1 MSTVSTKQTER
12 HGSRCDACGLW
23 FLYLHPSAG
32 GRFLCAVCVR
42 LEGGNR
48 SSRTRR

>member
-23 FLYLHPSAG
+23 FQYLHPGAG
-32 GRFLCAVCVR
+32 GRFLCSMC
-42 LEGGNR
+42 
-48 SSRTRR
+48 